1 MGIDSPVKRLT
12 RGVERKTSNSVEG
25 RGFTLGVLETLIHE
39 AEVGCVV
46 EGLVPILL
54 PETQRG
60 NGEPDQNPKAKSLYP
75 KGAKA
80 PALSLS
86 GASSAGHEV
95 EEAAGRR
102 GDRAELTGRRR
113 RS

>member
-60 NGEPDQNPKAKSLYP
+60 NGEPDQNPK
-75 KGAKA
+75 GAKA

-86 GASSAGHEV
+86 LGHRRQAMKSKKQRGG
-95 EEAAGRR
+95 EAI
-102 GDRAELTGRRR
+102 ELTGRRR

>member
-60 NGEPDQNPKAKSLYP
+60 NGEPDQNPKGKSLYP

-86 GASSAGHEV
+86 LGHRRQAMKSKKQRGG
-95 EEAAGRR
+95 EAI
-102 GDRAELTGRRR
+102 ELTGRRR